1 MNNYQDMS
9 GLELFGDPFSRSHTY
24 SQAASHNS
32 CSKTSQPKTMAVQQP
47 KTRMTAK
54 QPEHVNAQV
63 QRPQP
68 VIKPATQA
76 KTPVPQQKSGTSVPE
91 AKPIIP
97 VPGKPAV
104 PADTRPQPELP
115 GKELVMDMSSST
127 GTGGRAAGDDTAKR
141 KAHDEAEVKRKAD
154 WETEQLA
161 KKQAEAEVIQKLND
175 MSDDDVI
182 TASTKRITTDV
193 ERLTRRNMKECVA
206 AHIQKLA
213 RKDAAFARR
222 TMHPRKNM
230 ANCFKY
236 INRMAKDY
244 IQQEMEDNGIK
255 PENGVYSGDVP
266 DGVVYQ
272 WAEDYFNAAGI
283 EEDQE
288 KEEKFVPK
296 PYTGTISK
304 TSSKPKKEA
313 SKAKKTE
320 KQVTKEAKKNQES
333 SSGYEQMSFV

>member
-1 MNNYQDMS
+1 MSYSNMS
-9 GLELFGDPFSRSHTY
+9 GLELFGDPFSRP
-24 SQAASHNS
+24 QAYNQSS
-32 CSKTSQPKTMAVQQP
+32 IQSKTTVTQPKVSVQQP
-47 KTRMTAK
+47 
-54 QPEHVNAQV
+54 QPST
-63 QRPQP
+63 
-68 VIKPATQA
+68 KPATQA
-76 KTPVPQQKSGTSVPE
+76 KTPVPQQKSGTPVPE
-91 AKPIIP
+91 AKPVIP
-97 VPGKPAV
+97 VPRKQPV
-104 PADTRPQPELP
+104 PADTKPQPELS

-154 WETEQLA
+154 WEAKQLA
-161 KKQAEAEVIQKLND
+161 RKQAEEAELKKLQD

-182 TASTKRITTDV
+182 AASTKRITTDV

-206 AHIQKLA
+206 AHIQELA

-222 TMHPRKNM
+222 TMHPRKSII
-230 ANCFKY
+230 NCFKY
-236 INRMAKDY
+236 INRMAKEF
-244 IQQEMEDNGIK
+244 IQQEMKDNDIKPANGIY
-255 PENGVYSGDVP
+255 GGDVP